1 MDEEFRGG
9 AVCLDCNGTILSQ
22 VRCNPAWDS
31 FFQATLVWRRGRL
44 GSSVAVWGVLFGAGA
59 LWYLFNKRIAQ
70 DVPKNWH
77 FYAKLSII
85 CAIVLA
91 TALQA
96 ALQVALLPGI
106 WFQDVRFYTSIATIV
121 SLLVIY
127 AVQYYEHW
135 RSRNPNGVALFYWV
149 FFILAYIVKL
159 RSLVARGAYTNR
171 LPYFVT
177 FNISLGLAIVEFVL
191 EYLIPKK
198 QSAYDAL
205 GADDECPIEYADVFS
220 VLTFGWMTPM
230 MKFGYKNFLTQDDLW
245 NLRNR
250 DTTKVTGDLL
260 QKSWAI
266 ELEKKKPNLWI
277 ALARAFGGPYL
288 RGALIKTISD
298 CLAFVQPQLLR
309 LLITF
314 VDSYRPGHERQPAI
328 RGVAIA
334 LAMFATSVCQT
345 CALHQYFQ
353 RAFETGMRVKSSLT
367 AMIYAK
373 SLRLSNES
381 RAAKST
387 GDIVTYMSVDQ
398 QRLADLAQ
406 WGQQVWSAPF
416 QITLCMISLYQLVG
430 VSCFAGVAAMI
441 VMIPVNGFI
450 ARFMKKLQL
459 SQMTYK
465 DRRSRLMAEILNNM
479 KSIKLYAWGSAFMEK
494 LSHVRNDLELNNLR
508 KIGAAQA
515 FATFTWSS
523 TPFFVSCSTFAV
535 FVLVNNKPLT
545 TDLVFPALTLFNLLT
560 FPLTVLPM
568 VITSIIE
575 ASVAVGRLTE
585 FFTTDELQEDAV
597 RFIDRPPNQQGEASV
612 TIRDATFTW
621 DKNRDQTVLQNI
633 NFNANKGEL
642 TCIVGRV
649 GAGKSSLLQAI
660 LGDLWKIKGE
670 TVVRGRIAY
679 AAQSAWIMNASVKEN
694 IVFGHRWDPHFYNQT
709 INACALVDDFRQ
721 LPDGDQTEVGER
733 GISLSGGQKARLAL
747 ARAVYARADVYLLD
761 DVLSAVDQHVGR
773 HLINNVL
780 GPNGLLSGKARIL
793 ATNAITVLK
802 EADYMYLLR
811 DGSILEK
818 GTYQQLIAMRG
829 EVATL
834 IKSSTREDEQ
844 DSEGERSP
852 SIEGMESD
860 ESTTAVTSA
869 IQDEYDA
876 EEAEESRQEIGELAP
891 IRTGPGGSST
901 ARKSSFNTL
910 RRASTT
916 SFHGPMGRLN
926 DEEAGLKSKQTK
938 ETSEQGK
945 VKWSVYTSY
954 AKESNL
960 VAVAIY
966 LVALLAAQTAQ
977 IGGSFWLKR
986 WSEINES
993 YGANPQVGKYI
1004 GIYFAFGIGGAAL
1017 VVVQT
1022 LLLWIFCSI
1031 EASRKLHDRM
1041 AYAIFRS
1048 PMSFFDT
1055 TPIGRILNRFSSDIY
1070 RVDEVIARTFN
1081 MLFVNTGRALFT
1093 IGVIAASTPIFLVL
1107 VIPLG
1112 AVYTVYQKYYL
1123 RTSRELKR
1131 LDSVSRSPIY
1141 AHFQESLGG
1150 VSTIRAYR
1158 QEARFTM
1165 ENEWR
1170 MDANLRAYFPS
1181 VSANRWLAVRLEFI
1195 GSVIILAAAIFA
1207 TISVTTGSGLSAGM
1221 VGLAMSYAL
1230 QITQSLNW
1238 IVRQTV
1244 EVETNIVSVE
1254 RVLEYANLPSEAPDI
1269 IFRSRP
1275 SIGWPA
1281 HGQITIKDYSTRY
1294 REGLDP
1300 VLKDISLSIKSR
1312 EKIGVVGRTGAGKS
1326 SLTLALFR
1334 IIEPITGSISIDG
1347 LNTST
1352 IGLLDLRRR
1361 LAIIPQDAALFE
1373 GTIRD
1378 NLDPRHVHDDTE
1390 LWSVLEHAR
1399 LKEHVGGMPGQ
1410 LDAAVHE
1417 GGEWSFSSIPGA
1429 MHTHAS
1435 PADRGISDLGSNLS
1449 QGQRQLVSLA
1459 RALLTPSN
1467 ILVLDE
1473 ATAAV
1478 DVETDKMLQATLRS
1492 TIFENRTIITIAH
1505 RINTILDSDRIVVLQ
1520 QGRVAEFDTPEELVR
1535 KRGLFYE
1542 LVREAG
1548 LLESFGN
1555 GSAVPNQ
1562 H

>member
-1 MDEEFRGG
+1 MRHPEGLQSVLTASGRFPPNSGPLHHIKPLSNQPFCGDAEGWGPVSSLRWDLTPCF
-9 AVCLDCNGTILSQ
+9 LD
-22 VRCNPAWDS
+22 
-31 FFQATLVWRRGRL
+31 VWIVG
-44 GSSVAVWGVLFGAGA
+44 VALWGVLFGAGA
-59 LWYLFNKRIAQ
+59 LWYLFTKRIAQ

-77 FYAKLSII
+77 FYTKLT
-85 CAIVLA
+85 VLA
-91 TALQA
+91 AIILTTALQA
-96 ALQVALLPGI
+96 SLQIEQLPGV
-106 WFQDVRFYTSIATIV
+106 WFQDIRFYTSIATII
-121 SLLVIY
+121 SLFVIF

-135 RSRNPNGVALFYWV
+135 RSRNPNGVVLFYWV
-149 FFILAYIVKL
+149 FFILAYVLKL
-159 RSLVARGAYTNR
+159 RSLVARESYKNR

-177 FNISLGLAIVEFVL
+177 FNISLGLAVVEFIL
-191 EYLIPKK
+191 EYLVPKK

-205 GADDECPIEYADVFS
+205 GADDECPYEYADIFS
-220 VLTFGWMTPM
+220 VLTFGWMTPL

-250 DTTKVTGDLL
+250 DTTRVTGDTL
-260 QKSWAI
+260 QKAWEI

-288 RGALIKTISD
+288 RGAMIKTVSD
-298 CLAFVQPQLLR
+298 SLAFVQPQLLR

-314 VDSYRPGHERQPAI
+314 VDSYRPGRERQPAI

-334 LAMFATSVCQT
+334 LGMFATSICQT
-345 CALHQYFQ
+345 AALHQYFQ
-353 RAFETGMRVKSSLT
+353 RAFETGMRIKSSLT
-367 AMIYAK
+367 AMIYSK

-381 RAAKST
+381 RATKST

-406 WGQQVWSAPF
+406 WGQQLWSAPF

-430 VSCFAGVAAMI
+430 VSCLAGVAAMVI
-441 VMIPVNGFI
+441 MIPVNGFI

-459 SQMTYK
+459 SQMKYK
-465 DRRSRLMAEILNNM
+465 DRRSRLMTEILNNM
-479 KSIKLYAWGSAFMEK
+479 KSIKLYAWGSAFMDK

-508 KIGAAQA
+508 KIGAAQS

-535 FVLVNNKPLT
+535 FVLVNNRPLT

-575 ASVAVGRLTE
+575 ASVAVGRLTA
-585 FFTTDELQEDAV
+585 FFTTDELQDDAV
-597 RFIDRPPNQQGEASV
+597 RFIDEPPKQAGDVSV
-612 TIRDATFTW
+612 SIKDATFTW
-621 DKNRDQTVLQNI
+621 DKNTGKNVLQNI
-633 NFNANKGEL
+633 NFTANKGEL

-649 GAGKSSLLQAI
+649 GAGKSSLLQAL
-660 LGDLWKIKGE
+660 LGDLYKISGE

-694 IVFGHRWDPHFYNQT
+694 IVFGHRWDPHFYEQT
-709 INACALVDDFRQ
+709 VNACALVDDFRQ

-733 GISLSGGQKARLAL
+733 GISLSGGQKARLSL
-747 ARAVYARADVYLLD
+747 ARAVYARADVYLMD

-773 HLINNVL
+773 HIINNVL
-780 GPNGLLSGKARIL
+780 GPNGLLNGKARIL

-811 DGSILEK
+811 DGTVLEK
-818 GTYQQLIAMRG
+818 GTYQQIMAMRG

-834 IKSSTREDEQ
+834 IKSATAEEEE
-844 DSEGERSP
+844 SEAERSP

-860 ESTTAVTSA
+860 DSTTIVGANGGST
-869 IQDEYDA
+869 QDDLDDEEI
-876 EEAEESRQEIGELAP
+876 EEAQQEVGGLVP
-891 IRTGPGGSST
+891 IHAGPSGLSK

-916 SFHGPMGRLN
+916 SFHGPMGRLT
-926 DEEAGLKSKQTK
+926 DEENGGAQLKSKQTK
-938 ETSEQGK
+938 ETAEQGK
-945 VKWSVYTSY
+945 VRWSVYTSY

-960 VAVAIY
+960 VAVGIY
-966 LVALLAAQTAQ
+966 FMALLAAQTAQ
-977 IGGSFWLKR
+977 VGGSFWLKR

-993 YGANPQVGKYI
+993 HGSNPQVGKYI
-1004 GIYFAFGIGGAAL
+1004 GIYFAFGIGGAGL
-1017 VVVQT
+1017 VVIQ
-1022 LLLWIFCSI
+1022 
-1031 EASRKLHDRM
+1031 ASRKLHDRM

-1055 TPIGRILNRFSSDIY
+1055 TPVGRILNRFSSDIY

-1081 MLFVNTGRALFT
+1081 MLFVNTGRAFFT
-1093 IGVIAASTPIFLVL
+1093 LGVIAASTPIFLVL
-1107 VIPLG
+1107 VLPLG
-1112 AVYTVYQKYYL
+1112 FIYIMYQKYYL

-1158 QEARFTM
+1158 QQRRFTL

-1195 GSVIILAAAIFA
+1195 GSIIIFAAAVFA
-1207 TISVTTGSGLSAGM
+1207 IISVTTGGGLSAGM

-1254 RVLEYANLPSEAPDI
+1254 RVLEYATLPSEAPDV
-1269 IFRSRP
+1269 IFKSRP

-1281 HGQITIKDYSTRY
+1281 QGQITFKNYSTRY

-1300 VLKDISLSIKSR
+1300 VLKDINLNIKAH

-1334 IIEPITGSISIDG
+1334 IIEPISGSISIDG

-1399 LKEHVGGMPGQ
+1399 LKEHVSSMDGQ
-1410 LDAAVHE
+1410 LNAAIHE
-1417 GGEWSFSSIPGA
+1417 A
-1429 MHTHAS
+1429 
-1435 PADRGISDLGSNLS
+1435 GSNLS

-1478 DVETDKMLQATLRS
+1478 DVETDRMLQATLRS
-1492 TIFENRTIITIAH
+1492 NIFQNRTIITIAH

-1520 QGRVAEFDTPEELVR
+1520 QGRVAEFDTPDELIR

-1548 LLESFGN
+1548 LLDGFGN
-1555 GSAVPNQ
+1555 GTAGANQ

>member
-1 MDEEFRGG
+1 MRGFVQEQSVLTASG
-9 AVCLDCNGTILSQ
+9 GRIPSQPAPPATFARQPLCGDQEGWGPVSSLRWDLTPCFLDVWILAV
-22 VRCNPAWDS
+22 A
-31 FFQATLVWRRGRL
+31 A
-44 GSSVAVWGVLFGAGA
+44 WGVLFGAGA
-59 LWYLFNKRIAQ
+59 IWYLFKKRIAQ

-77 FYAKLSII
+77 FYAKLS
-85 CAIVLA
+85 VLGSVIL
-91 TALQA
+91 TVALQA
-96 ALQVALLPGI
+96 ALQIQQLPGV
-106 WFQDVRFYTSIATIV
+106 WFQDIRFYTSLATIA
-121 SLLVIY
+121 SLGVIFT
-127 AVQYYEHW
+127 VQYYEHW
-135 RSRNPNGVALFYWV
+135 RSRNPNGVVLFYWV
-149 FFILAYIVKL
+149 FFILAYAVKL
-159 RSLVARGAYTNR
+159 RSLVARDAHKTR
-171 LPYFVT
+171 LPYFIT
-177 FNISLGLAIVEFVL
+177 FNVTLGLAIVEFVL
-191 EYLIPKK
+191 EYLVPKK

-205 GADDECPIEYADVFS
+205 GAEDECPYEYADVFS
-220 VLTFGWMTPM
+220 IITFGWMTPL

-245 NLRNR
+245 NLRPR
-250 DTTKVTGDLL
+250 DSTKVTGDLL
-260 QKSWAI
+260 QKAWEL

-277 ALARAFGGPYL
+277 ALGRAFGGPYI
-288 RGALIKTISD
+288 RGALIKTVSD
-298 CLAFVQPQLLR
+298 TLAFVQPQLLR
-309 LLITF
+309 LLIRF
-314 VDSYRPGHERQPAI
+314 VDSYRPGREPQPAI

-334 LAMFATSVCQT
+334 LAMFTTSVCQT
-345 CALHQYFQ
+345 AALHQYFQ
-353 RAFETGMRVKSSLT
+353 RAFETGMRVKASLT
-367 AMIYAK
+367 AMIYGK

-381 RAAKST
+381 RATKST

-406 WGQQVWSAPF
+406 WGQQLWSAPF
-416 QITLCMISLYQLVG
+416 QITLCMLSLYQLVG
-430 VSCFAGVAAMI
+430 VSCFAGVAAMVI
-441 VMIPVNGFI
+441 MIPVNGFI

-459 SQMTYK
+459 SQMKYK
-465 DRRSRLMAEILNNM
+465 DRRSRLMTEILNNM
-479 KSIKLYAWGSAFMEK
+479 KSIKLYAWGSAFMDK

-508 KIGAAQA
+508 RIGAAQA
-515 FATFTWSS
+515 FSTFTWSS

-535 FVLVNNKPLT
+535 FVLVNDKPLT

-575 ASVAVGRLTE
+575 ATVAVKRLTE
-585 FFTTDELQEDAV
+585 FFTADELQEDAV
-597 RFIDRPPNQQGEASV
+597 RFIDEPPKQSGEPSV
-612 TIRDATFTW
+612 TVQDASFTW
-621 DKNRDQTVLQNI
+621 NKNEDRTILRNI

-642 TCIVGRV
+642 TCVVGRV
-649 GAGKSSLLQAI
+649 GAGKSSLLQAL
-660 LGDLWKIKGE
+660 LGDLWKINGE
-670 TVVRGRIAY
+670 AVVRGRIAY

-694 IVFGHRWDPHFYNQT
+694 IIFGHRWDPHFYNQT
-709 INACALVDDFRQ
+709 VNACALVDDFRQ
-721 LPDGDQTEVGER
+721 LPDGDSTEVGER

-780 GPNGLLSGKARIL
+780 GTNGLLSGKTRIL
-793 ATNAITVLK
+793 ATNSIPVLK
-802 EADYMYLLR
+802 EADYMYLIR

-818 GTYQQLIAMRG
+818 GTYQQLMAMRG
-829 EVATL
+829 EVANL
-834 IKSSTREDEQ
+834 IRTSTSEEDPG
-844 DSEGERSP
+844 SEGERSP
-852 SIEGMESD
+852 SIEATDSD
-860 ESTTAVTSA
+860 ESTTVVGNGM
-869 IQDEYDA
+869 QDEFDA
-876 EEAEESRQEIGELAP
+876 EEAEEARQEVGGLAP
-891 IRTGPGGSST
+891 IRPGPMGPST

-910 RRASTT
+910 RRASTA
-916 SFHGPMGRLN
+916 SFHGPMGRMT

-960 VAVAIY
+960 VAVCFY
-966 LVALLAAQTAQ
+966 FLALLAAQTAQ
-977 IGGSFWLKR
+977 VGGSFWLKR

-993 YGANPQVGKYI
+993 FGANPSVGKYI
-1004 GIYFAFGIGGAAL
+1004 GIYFAFGIGGSAL
-1017 VVVQT
+1017 VVFQ
-1022 LLLWIFCSI
+1022 
-1031 EASRKLHDRM
+1031 ASRKLHDRM

-1055 TPIGRILNRFSSDIY
+1055 TPVGRVLNRFSSDIY

-1081 MLFVNTGRALFT
+1081 MLFVNTSRALFT

-1107 VIPLG
+1107 VVPLG
-1112 AVYTVYQKYYL
+1112 AVYIIYQRYYL

-1158 QEARFTM
+1158 QQKRFTI

-1181 VSANRWLAVRLEFI
+1181 ISANRWLAVRLEFL

-1207 TISVTTGSGLSAGM
+1207 IISVTTGGGLSAGM

-1254 RVLEYANLPSEAPDI
+1254 RVLEYANLPSEAPDVM
-1269 IFRSRP
+1269 FKSRP

-1281 HGQITIKDYSTRY
+1281 HGQITFKDYSTRY

-1300 VLKDISLSIKSR
+1300 VLKDINLSIKAR

-1334 IIEPITGSISIDG
+1334 IIEPISGHISIDG

-1373 GTIRD
+1373 GTVRD

-1399 LKEHVGGMPGQ
+1399 LKDYVSDLPGQ
-1410 LDAAVHE
+1410 LDATVHE
-1417 GGEWSFSSIPGA
+1417 A
-1429 MHTHAS
+1429 
-1435 PADRGISDLGSNLS
+1435 GSNLS

-1492 TIFENRTIITIAH
+1492 NIFENRTIITIAH

-1520 QGRVAEFDTPEELVR
+1520 QGRVAEFDTPEELIR
-1535 KRGLFYE
+1535 QRGLFYE

-1548 LLESFGN
+1548 LLDGFGN
-1555 GSAVPNQ
+1555 GTADPNQ